1 MKSVPT
7 SEENIQENQPVMHS
21 LKPGEI
27 VYADVIGPLPPVR
40 GGAKYIHCIVDSATR
55 IAKVDKMRTITST
68 RIIKSFEAWIKLRG
82 DIGVLV
88 TDNAAYYSSEMMS
101 NWCEDKGIVHKFN
114 APYRHQSMGVVER
127 FNRTLED
134 RLRKLMLAHGGS
146 WADHLLIAE
155 EAINEAVHSTT
166 GFSPVELWEGD
177 ENMRKKA
184 KGKMD
189 AERIRRNR
197 KMRKFPAKF
206 WIGQYVLVRQ
216 YDPEK

>member
-1 MKSVPT
+1 
-7 SEENIQENQPVMHS
+7 
-21 LKPGEI
+21 
-27 VYADVIGPLPPVR
+27 
-40 GGAKYIHCIVDSATR
+40 
-55 IAKVDKMRTITST
+55 
-68 RIIKSFEAWIKLRG
+68 
-82 DIGVLV
+82 
-88 TDNAAYYSSEMMS
+88 
-101 NWCEDKGIVHKFN
+101 
-114 APYRHQSMGVVER
+114 
-127 FNRTLED
+127 
-134 RLRKLMLAHGGS
+134 MLAHGGS

-189 AERIRRNR
+189 AERIKRNR

-216 YDPEK
+216 YDPEKQGKFDPLWKGPFKITNRVSNTMWGAREITSGRKVGRKPIHVFHQDQLQPFEL